1 MAIETFFILL
11 IIAVG
16 TAMLARLVL
25 PHSVP
30 GGIFSCAAVG
40 FCGAWMGASS
50 LFHLGPDLAGV
61 PLFASVI
68 GSVVFTFFFSMI
80 SGGSSNSWD

>member
-1 MAIETFFILL
+1 MATETFIILL
-11 IIAVG
+11 IIAVS
-16 TAMLARLVL
+16 TALLARLVL

-30 GGIFSCAAVG
+30 GGVFSCSAVG
-40 FCGAWMGASS
+40 FFGAWMGASS

-61 PLFASVI
+61 PLFASVV